1 MAASFGALRPP
12 SNESPTLAE
21 NLTSGRPCRKGPR
34 VARSLALPLL
44 CAGALAGLG
53 PGPAGHAQA
62 PAALRAQ
69 DYSRFSD
76 GPRRVPRP
84 RGASLERATAL
95 GIGTHEAAKRLLR
108 EPPEPRWVRAA
119 RGQVPASLHWP
130 VDGGRFGRGFGFVRD
145 SRPDLRHNG
154 IDVAAPTEAVV
165 RAVADGIV
173 AYSDNGVRGFGN
185 CVLIIHP
192 NGWVSVY
199 AHNYR
204 NTVQA
209 GWRVTR
215 GERIAFVGQTGI
227 ARGPHLH
234 FELRV
239 DGRPVDP
246 VPLFRQIPSKGDRFH
261 DPDPRPAAARPAPSV
276 AAASETAAPAANAAM
291 EPFVAP
297 ALPHPAGTVE
307 LAHQLL
313 RHPADPALLE
323 ALDLRL
329 FGNVLWP
336 VKGGR
341 LASGAGGSETPDLR
355 IEADPD
361 SGIRAAADGLVLFA
375 GDGLDGAGA
384 AVVLLHRNGW
394 VTAYRTTGEIHAT
407 PGERVLRGQWIA
419 RVGEAGDLGA
429 PSMRFELRDAGAPR
443 DPGPLLVQVPTD
455 GDAP

>member
-12 SNESPTLAE
+12 SNESPTRTE
-21 NLTSGRPCRKGPR
+21 NLTSGRPCRKGPG
-34 VARSLALPLL
+34 VARTLALPLM
-44 CAGALAGLG
+44 CAGALAGLI
-53 PGPAGHAQA
+53 PGPSGQAQA

-84 RGASLERATAL
+84 RGASLERARAL

-119 RGQVPASLHWP
+119 RGQVPSSLHWP
-130 VDGGRFGRGFGFVRD
+130 VDGGRFGRGFGFVREA
-145 SRPDLRHNG
+145 RPDLRHNG

-199 AHNYR
+199 AHNHR

-261 DPDPRPAAARPAPSV
+261 DPGARPAPSV
-276 AAASETAAPAANAAM
+276 AAPPQAAAPAAM
-291 EPFVAP
+291 EPFVTP
-297 ALPHPAGTVE
+297 PLPHPAGTAE
-307 LAHQLL
+307 LAQHLL

-336 VKGGR
+336 VKGGH
-341 LASGAGGSETPDLR
+341 LAMGTAGSEAPDLR
-355 IEADPD
+355 IEAEPD
-361 SGIRAAADGLVLFA
+361 TGIRAAADGLVLFA
-375 GDGLDGAGA
+375 GEEPDGAGA

-394 VTAYRTTGEIHAT
+394 VTVYRTTGEIHAT

-419 RVGEAGDLGA
+419 RMGGA
-429 PSMRFELRDAGAPR
+429 DDRGSPSLRFELHDGGAPR
-443 DPGPLLVQVPTD
+443 DPRPLLVQVPTD